1 LDLSSGWGYFAD
13 RLGKLLFTWDSI
25 FSLSSL
31 LCALCVS
38 ALFLILRRYEKG
50 RRIRPRTILW
60 ALFPNSILKSR
71 SNWADIGYLYFY
83 VFAFG
88 LLLGWAILSYQF
100 LTNGIIDLLVAAFG
114 QRGRTELP
122 EWLVRS
128 IITLMLFLAYEL
140 GYWVNHYLSH
150 RVAFLWEFHKVH
162 HSATVLTPLTV
173 FRVHPVYMWIFLNIL
188 AAAAAIASGLANY
201 LFGNTAYQYAI
212 SDTNILLVVFIHA
225 WGHLQHSQVWISF
238 TGLAGRIFL
247 SPAHH
252 QVHHST
258 EPVHFN
264 KNLGSV
270 LAVWDWMF
278 GTLYVP
284 KQEREVASFGVEP
297 NRPHAHTI
305 QGELLAPFYHAA
317 LRLMSALVHRPAQAL
332 RAIAPR
338 RTMPVAVEPGHEE
351 QLALPRAN

>member
-1 LDLSSGWGYFAD
+1 MDLSSGWTYFGD
-13 RLGKLLFTWDSI
+13 RLGKLFFTWDSI

-31 LCALCVS
+31 LCALGVS
-38 ALFLILRRYEKG
+38 AVFLTVRRYRKG
-50 RRIRPRTILW
+50 RRIRPRTILR

-71 SNWADIGYLYFY
+71 SNWADIGYVYFY

-88 LLLGWAILSYQF
+88 ILLGWAILSYQF
-100 LTNGIIDLLVAAFG
+100 LTNAVIDLLVTAFG
-114 QRGRTELP
+114 QPVKTELP
-122 EWLVRS
+122 EWLARS
-128 IITLMLFLAYEL
+128 IITVMLFLAYEL
-140 GYWVNHYLSH
+140 GYWTNHYLSH
-150 RVAFLWEFHKVH
+150 RIAFLWEFHKVH

-173 FRVHPVYMWIFLNIL
+173 FRVHPVYMCIFLNIL
-188 AAAAAIASGLANY
+188 AVAAAIANGLANY
-201 LFGNTAYQYAI
+201 LFGNIAYQYAI

-258 EPVHFN
+258 EPAHFN

-278 GTLYVP
+278 GTLHVP
-284 KQEREVASFGVEP
+284 KQDREAMSFGVEP
-297 NRPHAHTI
+297 DRPHAHTI
-305 QGELLAPFYHAA
+305 RGELLAPFYHAA
-317 LRLMSALVHRPAQAL
+317 VRLKSALVHRPAQAL
-332 RAIAPR
+332 RAIGAR
-338 RTMPVAVEPGHEE
+338 RTMPAAAEPGHQQE
-351 QLALPRAN
+351 LAAPRSN